1 MMNGM
6 GMMGF
11 GVMSLY
17 WIFSVLILIAGILL
31 VIWAIVRVIRR
42 GATGQNDKEHDYAVR
57 LLKERY
63 ARGEIDR
70 DEYLQRLKDLQ
81 ER

>member
-1 MMNGM
+1 MMMNGM

-11 GVMSLY
+11 GFMSLY
-17 WIFSVLILIAGILL
+17 WILSALILIAGILL
-31 VIWAIVRVIRR
+31 VLWAIVRVVRR
-42 GATGQNDKEHDYAVR
+42 GSLSQNDKEHDHAVR

-70 DEYLQRLKDLQ
+70 EEYLQRLKDL
-81 ER
+81 RD

>member
-11 GVMSLY
+11 GFMSLY
-17 WIFSVLILIAGILL
+17 WLFFALILVAGILL
-31 VIWAIVRVIRR
+31 VVWAIVRVVKR
-42 GATGQNDKEHDYAVR
+42 GALNQNDGGHDSAIR

-81 ER
+81 G